1 MPPSSWYPIYEL
13 LTRHGVDSD
22 VARSN
27 AIDDLRY
34 WELNEVAAIL
44 ERIKRPSR
52 NYSYFRHAA
61 GFEPI
66 PGSRSRRSQ
75 SSPLS
80 WVSPPRALM
89 EQSARDETALCV
101 DRNGRWALKRTG
113 YVALSHVWVEGLQ
126 RDKAH
131 QGLSSAQVDAIF
143 HLLQS
148 RSVRAEWIWT
158 DVLVI
163 PDGNTP
169 DNERLTTDIINTMPQ
184 VYSRA
189 DAVIVIDAMVLQL
202 HARNHIDVAVALACG
217 KWATRVWTFQEIKLA
232 SRAQILTANTCFDFG
247 SIVNVMEKLREQDH
261 LKYNYLWLHLGT
273 MAKDE
278 ARGLSIPDL
287 IINCG
292 TRKSGMDI
300 DYARAFFPV
309 LGLKWEAGM
318 TREQG
323 MQSIYTSYRRHSSR
337 IACFYG
343 APRLSIMPA
352 WAPLTFNNLEGYVT
366 SPMEW
371 EDRGIRGEWYA
382 VRIRKTVHTFVN
394 AARCVFEFMVD
405 CHGDTSLQ
413 CACAPNESKEVIQAV
428 QAAIERGRSY
438 LLTAQ
443 PSTDMLDQE
452 YARIGMLVERAE
464 VNEEDGFEAA
474 VYCAVAIPSK
484 NQLGESK
491 DTILLRHWSPMVKDD
506 LYNQVK
512 YVLYTQGM
520 DSQPSPSLQ
529 HEGQGTHAPHEP
541 IDDPAFATTTANLPS
556 SSQASWRPADRS
568 LAPPPLPP
576 RWPSQSSPPP
586 LPARPK

>member
-1 MPPSSWYPIYEL
+1 MPPSSWSLTYEL

-27 AIDDLRY
+27 AINDLRY
-34 WELNEVAAIL
+34 WELKEVAAIL
-44 ERIKRPSR
+44 ERIRRPSR
-52 NYSYFRHAA
+52 NFSYFRHAA
-61 GFEPI
+61 ASEANA
-66 PGSRSRRSQ
+66 GSRPWRSQ
-75 SSPLS
+75 SSLAS
-80 WVSPPRALM
+80 WVSPPRVLM

-101 DRNGRWALKRTG
+101 DKRGQWALKRAG

-126 RDKAH
+126 RDKTH

-143 HLLQS
+143 ALLQS
-148 RSVRAEWIWT
+148 RDVQAEWVWT

-163 PDGNTP
+163 PDGGTP

-232 SRAQILTANTCFDFG
+232 SRAQILTATSCFDFG
-247 SIVNVMEKLREQDH
+247 STVNAIEKLRVQDH

-273 MAKDE
+273 MVKDE

-287 IINCG
+287 IMNCG

-309 LGLKWEAGM
+309 LGLKWKAGM

-323 MQSIYTSYRRHSSR
+323 MQRIYTSYRCHSSR

-343 APRLSIMPA
+343 APRLNIMPA
-352 WAPLTFNNLEGYVT
+352 WAPLTFNNLEGFVT

-382 VRIRKTVHTFVN
+382 VRILKTVHTFVN
-394 AARCVFEFMVD
+394 AARFVFELTVD
-405 CHGDTSLQ
+405 CPSDTSLQ
-413 CACAPNESKEVIQAV
+413 CVCAPNENKEVIQAV
-428 QAAIERGRSY
+428 QATIERGRSY

-443 PSTDMLDQE
+443 PSTGMLDQE

-464 VNEEDGFEAA
+464 VNEEDAFEAA
-474 VYCAVAIPSK
+474 VYCAVAIPSRS
-484 NQLGESK
+484 QLGESK
-491 DTILLRHWSPMVKDD
+491 ETILLRHWSPMVEDD

-512 YVLYTQGM
+512 YILYTQGM
-520 DSQPSPSLQ
+520 DSQPSSALQ
-529 HEGQGTHAPHEP
+529 HESQSTHEP
-541 IDDPAFATTTANLPS
+541 HDSIDDPASAIITTHSPS
-556 SSQASWRPADRS
+556 SPQASRGPADR
-568 LAPPPLPP
+568 LLMPPPLPP
-576 RWPSQSSPPP
+576 RRPSQSSPPP